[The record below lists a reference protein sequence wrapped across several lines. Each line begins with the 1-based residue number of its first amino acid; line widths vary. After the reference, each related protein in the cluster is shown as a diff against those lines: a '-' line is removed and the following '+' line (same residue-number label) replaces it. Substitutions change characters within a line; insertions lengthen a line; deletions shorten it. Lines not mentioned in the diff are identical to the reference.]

1 MLSDDDEEKSTSI
14 SRTKR
19 LIEFFGE
26 DVIKDN
32 DLCCRFVIANVSHL
46 PGQIKFSITIIKKS
60 SAKRKHDELNEKT
73 LTRQSRIVL
82 GPSSFFGQT
91 NSQYIKWL
99 NYQKRK

>member
-1 MLSDDDEEKSTSI
+1 MLSDYDEEKSTSI

-19 LIEFFGE
+19 LIEFFSE

-32 DLCCRFVIANVSHL
+32 DLCCRFVIANVS
-46 PGQIKFSITIIKKS
+46 P
-60 SAKRKHDELNEKT
+60 KRKHDELNEKT
-73 LTRQSRIVL
+73 LTRQWRIVL